1 MRILLFTSGTTS
13 KSKAVM
19 HNHRAVAT
27 NLMAMCAMTYIAK
40 QDVFLS
46 VLPLHH
52 TYECTCGFLCPIYRG
67 AAIAEVEGLRYISQN
82 LAESKATVILV
93 VPLLAETLHKR
104 IWQKIEAD
112 PKTAKKVQ
120 TGIKLT
126 KGLRKVGI
134 DVRRKVF
141 RRIIDGLGGHLRLF
155 ISGGAYV
162 NPQIL
167 EDFIAFGIIGIQG
180 YGLTECAPILA
191 LNRDIYYKSHS
202 AGLPLPGV
210 DIKIVNKDENGIGEI
225 IGKGNN
231 VMIGYYQDE
240 ELTASSIIDGYYHT
254 GDLGYIDEDGFIII
268 TGRKKNVIV
277 TDNGKNIYP
286 EEIESL
292 LSEHPLVAEAVVS
305 ALPDKSGRDV
315 ISAEIFPD
323 EEAVKEALG
332 DQEATDQAV
341 YDLLMHG
348 VRETNHKLS
357 AYKYIRQLIVKKEE
371 FSKNTSR
378 KIMRDYSTQREG
390 ISTSENVEIE

>member
-1 MRILLFTSGTTS
+1 M
-13 KSKAVM
+13 
-19 HNHRAVAT
+19 
-27 NLMAMCAMTYIAK
+27 
-40 QDVFLS
+40 
-46 VLPLHH
+46 
-52 TYECTCGFLCPIYRG
+52 
-67 AAIAEVEGLRYISQN
+67 
-82 LAESKATVILV
+82 
-93 VPLLAETLHKR
+93 
-104 IWQKIEAD
+104 
-112 PKTAKKVQ
+112 
-120 TGIKLT
+120 
-126 KGLRKVGI
+126 
-134 DVRRKVF
+134 
-141 RRIIDGLGGHLRLF
+141 
-155 ISGGAYV
+155 
-162 NPQIL
+162 
-167 EDFIAFGIIGIQG
+167 
-180 YGLTECAPILA
+180 
-191 LNRDIYYKSHS
+191 NRDIYYKSHS